1 LTCLFTCDSPAS
13 FVSCAVAAVAVLR
26 CVSVDL
32 LMNARFALMATPL
45 TSAACASDNVESEDS
60 GCLLPNT
67 HRIHDGKCYHI

>member
-1 LTCLFTCDSPAS
+1 VIHRHRA
-13 FVSCAVAAVAVLR
+13 FVSCAVAVAVLR

-60 GCLLPNT
+60 GCWKFPIAIGNT